1 MIVAVVGPTATGK
14 SDLAVALAERAREDD
29 APLGEV
35 VNADA
40 FALYRGMDIGTAKV
54 RPGERRGVSHHQI
67 DVLEPA
73 ADASV
78 AHFQLAAR
86 QDIAAIIGRRA
97 RPVVVGG
104 SGLYVRALL
113 DKINF
118 PGTDPQVRARIDER
132 AEVVGPRAMHDEL
145 QKLDPI
151 AADSIGPANTK
162 RIVRALEVIELT
174 GRPFSANLPKQEY
187 VRPTLQIGLDCDRE
201 TLDERVAARVHV
213 MWQDGLVAEVE
224 ALLTRGM
231 GRTASR
237 AVGYAQVLAYLRGE
251 MTEQE
256 ALEAVITLTRR
267 LTRKQMG
274 WFGRDP
280 RVHWLSATS
289 QDLAQQALE
298 LIDAAQEGSL
308 PEPEARPMRRPLGS

>member
-14 SDLAVALAERAREDD
+14 SDLAVTLAECAREED
-29 APLGEV
+29 APMGEV

-54 RPGERRGVSHHQI
+54 QPTERRGISHHQI

-78 AHFQLAAR
+78 AHFQQTAR
-86 QDIAAIIGRRA
+86 RDIAAILGRRA

-113 DKINF
+113 DNINF

-132 AEVVGPRAMHDEL
+132 AEVVGPRALHDEL
-145 QKLDPI
+145 LKLDPI
-151 AADSIGPANTK
+151 AADSIGSANTK

-174 GRPFSANLPKQEY
+174 GEPFSANLPTQEY

-201 TLDERVAARVHV
+201 ILDKRVAARVRS

-224 ALLTRGM
+224 GLLKRGM
-231 GRTASR
+231 GRTATR

-251 MTEQE
+251 VTEQQ
-256 ALEAVITLTRR
+256 ALDAVITQTRR

-280 RVHWLSATS
+280 RVHWLTATS
-289 QDLAQQALE
+289 QNLTQRALE
-298 LIDAAQEGSL
+298 LIEEAQAGNL
-308 PEPEARPMRRPLGS
+308 PEPETRSTRRPLGS